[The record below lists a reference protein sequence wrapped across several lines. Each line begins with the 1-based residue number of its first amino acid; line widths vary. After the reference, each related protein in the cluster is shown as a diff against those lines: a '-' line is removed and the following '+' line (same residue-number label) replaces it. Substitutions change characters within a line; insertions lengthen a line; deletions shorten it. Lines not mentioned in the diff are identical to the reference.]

1 MLVYPDR
8 STDGFE
14 KAISGFPNEVDTPR
28 QKEEWILE
36 MTKMSIL
43 AENKLQPTNPQLV
56 QNAVAKIDD
65 MVTHLCKPLSDE
77 EFINL
82 AREKYGYR
90 GARDAKEMLESF
102 DTRVLNMSKEDNDAY
117 RQLMIQLWIDS
128 KEEAREKYT
137 PKKYRKK

>member
-1 MLVYPDR
+1 
-8 STDGFE
+8 
-14 KAISGFPNEVDTPR
+14 
-28 QKEEWILE
+28 

-90 GARDAKEMLESF
+90 GARDAKKMFEKHDAQFF
-102 DTRVLNMSKEDNDAY
+102 DLYPEDSAV
-117 RQLMIQLWIDS
+117 MIQGM
-128 KEEAREKYT
+128 KEAFFEAKENNREKYT